1 MIRTPVLI
9 SISIAVMIN
18 ISVAGNDYIAS
29 EDSTGNLKPQPHEIT
44 LPDEQIVSGT
54 GSHSLLPDSG
64 QALSGN
70 ISLHTDSIMIETKKP
85 WPTGALLRSAFVP
98 GWGQFYNKKYVK
110 SVIYGGMEIYFVY
123 NARKYWKQMDIHQ
136 ANFSN
141 SDDPIYQAQE
151 FELYKNQR
159 DNRNLFLWLTGITV
173 FISMFDAFVDAHLAD
188 FDQTDKVF
196 EVRAIPKADRIEI
209 TFAYN
214 F

>member
-1 MIRTPVLI
+1 MIKTLTFIAI
-9 SISIAVMIN
+9 SMAVIIN
-18 ISVAGNDYIAS
+18 ISAAGNDFILS
-29 EDSTGNLKPQPHEIT
+29 EDSTGNPGPRPHEIT
-44 LPDEQIVSGT
+44 LPDEQTVSDT
-54 GSHSLLPDSG
+54 GNYRLLPD
-64 QALSGN
+64 SGN
-70 ISLHTDSIMIETKKP
+70 ISLHTDSIMIEKKKP

-136 ANFSN
+136 ANFAN

-196 EVRAIPKADRIEI
+196 EVQAIPETNRIEI
-209 TFAYN
+209 TFVYN